1 MNSAAFNP
9 AKVAQSDYQ
18 LALTELTTAMPLRK
32 IVDRIERM
40 DVSADAKAFLKDLA
54 SISVKIGDTL
64 VHVGRKIIDFAMD
77 LAARFPNTV
86 FGVMIGLLVMTLIA
100 LVPAI
105 GAAMAVT
112 VGPLLVAFGLTK
124 GALADMHDSAVKQ
137 RIREIEMQ
145 FAVVQS
151 KS

>member
-1 MNSAAFNP
+1 MKSVAIDP
-9 AKVAQSDYQ
+9 AKVTPNDYES
-18 LALTELTTAMPLRK
+18 ALSEITTALPLRK
-32 IVDRIERM
+32 IVDRIDRM
-40 DVSADAKAFLKDLA
+40 AISADAKALLKDLA

-64 VHVGRKIIDFAMD
+64 VHVGRKVIAYAMEIVT
-77 LAARFPNTV
+77 RFPNTT
-86 FGVMIGLLVMTLIA
+86 FGVIIALLVMMLLA

-105 GAAMAVT
+105 GVAMAGA

-124 GALADMHDSAVKQ
+124 GALSDMHDSAVKQ

-151 KS
+151 KV